1 MFRNAVLLLAPARD
15 GLEVAQARVRDYLA
29 WEKVMDDLVPKNE
42 EEKKQKGS
50 VDVARLQTLK
60 INIDKAKAK
69 MPEAIR
75 QAYCIVVTVSDKD
88 DVQAFKISV
97 ADEAHFET
105 IKKDPRSRVQ
115 DTAITADALLPSGPY
130 NLWKGGE
137 TSRRVKDLA
146 GAFAQL
152 PHLPKMLKSQ
162 AIVETLVEGCVQGTF
177 VLKLTRPDRTFRTW
191 WRTRPDDAAL
201 ADPALE
207 LVLPEAAELGDIP
220 GDLLAPK
227 VLPNLWTG
235 DQITAQA
242 VLDYFSGT
250 TVVQVDKGGFQEP
263 VPVPKASAD
272 VVNAAIGEA
281 VEAGKVWLL
290 SGPASL
296 LAEPIP
302 AGVLTPHRRCASR
315 PRRSACPRSCRQT
328 CPEPGRTSETNA
340 LAIATALSQKAGKTL
355 PWKTVKYVI
364 EDSLQARFTQ
374 LAEGS
379 APWPC
384 DSAGRTDGEDQS
396 CPGRNRR
403 WDRRWRHG
411 QGERV
416 GVELSRKSAWPQ
428 RDFEPSQIQ
437 DLGDLIPALL
447 EIKAKSKVAM
457 KFHVRLELGD
467 GKTKPSDAVVS
478 EVNAVTQRP
487 G

>member
-1 MFRNAVLLLAPARD
+1 M
-15 GLEVAQARVRDYLA
+15 
-29 WEKVMDDLVPKNE
+29 
-42 EEKKQKGS
+42 
-50 VDVARLQTLK
+50 
-60 INIDKAKAK
+60 
-69 MPEAIR
+69 
-75 QAYCIVVTVSDKD
+75 
-88 DVQAFKISV
+88 
-97 ADEAHFET
+97 
-105 IKKDPRSRVQ
+105 
-115 DTAITADALLPSGPY
+115 LPSGPY
-130 NLWKGGE
+130 DLWKGAE

-220 GDLLAPK
+220 GDLLGPK
-227 VLPNLWTG
+227 VLPNLWAG

-263 VPVPKASAD
+263 VPVPKASSD
-272 VVNAAIGEA
+272 VVNATIGEA

-302 AGVLTPHRRCASR
+302 PGVLTAESTLCVPPAMLAVAEIL
-315 PRRSACPRSCRQT
+315 PANLPAAW
-328 CPEPGRTSETNA
+328 PGDGTNA

-355 PWKTVKYVI
+355 PWKTIKDVI
-364 EDSLQARFTQ
+364 GASLNARFAQ
-374 LAEGS
+374 LVDGS

-384 DSAGRTDGEDQS
+384 DL
-396 CPGRNRR
+396 PGRRR
-403 WDRRWRHG
+403 
-411 QGERV
+411 
-416 GVELSRKSAWPQ
+416 
-428 RDFEPSQIQ
+428 
-437 DLGDLIPALL
+437 
-447 EIKAKSKVAM
+447 
-457 KFHVRLELGD
+457 
-467 GKTKPSDAVVS
+467 
-478 EVNAVTQRP
+478 
-487 G
+487 